1 LSRLADSM
9 RGRVDVMTGGGMPSE
24 VLRGRGAGGLS
35 RVRLTLDSGVRIGD
49 WEYERDWWSQVWA
62 KTTHI
67 WGYVVVPLPISVPH
81 MVLDARRGQR
91 PHGLS
96 AGSDFSR
103 AQILSL
109 EGDFD
114 DFFTVYCPS
123 GYGADALYFLTPEIM
138 AHLIDTASGWD
149 IEFIDNSVIFFRP
162 GAILN
167 TDEQGV
173 DRLVALAARWRE
185 RAIRWAQWRDDRTT
199 ADAVVEV
206 GGTLIRPPVAVHND
220 GRRLQGGRLATIAV
234 AAFLLFIGWMY
245 FSVVFDMLN
254 P

>member
-1 LSRLADSM
+1 
-9 RGRVDVMTGGGMPSE
+9 
-24 VLRGRGAGGLS
+24 
-35 RVRLTLDSGVRIGD
+35 
-49 WEYERDWWSQVWA
+49 
-62 KTTHI
+62 
-67 WGYVVVPLPISVPH
+67 

-91 PHGLS
+91 PHALS

-103 AQILSL
+103 EQILSL

-114 DFFTVYCPS
+114 DFFTVYRPS
-123 GYGADALYFLTPEIM
+123 GYGGGDALYFLTPELM
-138 AHLIDTASGWD
+138 ADLIDTASGWD
-149 IEFIDNSVIFFRP
+149 IEFIDTSVIFFRP

-167 TDEQGV
+167 TDDQGV

-185 RAIRWAQWRDDRTT
+185 RATRWAQWCDDRST

-234 AAFLLFIGWMY
+234 AAFLLFVGGMY